1 MTILRVHCQGCGAE
15 AETGPGL
22 PLPFACAA
30 AVPGD
35 DIDHLLVRQIPMTDG
50 DPLACDEAEERI
62 FSRYRHRLFS
72 RELLLA
78 GGLSDTVFRQI
89 AASLDERVAVVE
101 GKGFRRTPLVRMSA
115 IERQIGLD
123 GGGRVWAKVDA
134 GNVAGSH
141 KARHLFGLMLVLL
154 VDELV
159 RGSHVSER
167 PRLAIASCGNAALAA
182 AVVARAAEWPLA
194 VFVPPDASPSVM
206 ARLGELD
213 AIIHYC
219 ERRDGELGDPCVL
232 RFREAVAAG
241 DLPFCCQGSENG
253 LAIEG
258 GETLAYELLEQL
270 HARRGTV
277 DRLFIQVG
285 GGALASGLI
294 AGLRHAVAIGALP
307 ALPRIHAVQTQGGH
321 PLAVAWRRMI
331 GRAVE
336 ALGEQAMTDD
346 LGSSDASH
354 ATWLK
359 NQLGEPPIR
368 TVRQVLRMQRSEF
381 MTPWPEPP
389 QSIASGIL
397 DDETYDWLAIVEAMM
412 DTGGHPVVVPDE
424 LIAQATDL
432 AGDATGI
439 DVSHTGAA
447 GLAGLLGL
455 VAGDDLE
462 SGEHIAVVLTGQ
474 ARRAPS
480 AAGA

>member
-1 MTILRVHCQGCGAE
+1 
-15 AETGPGL
+15 
-22 PLPFACAA
+22 
-30 AVPGD
+30 
-35 DIDHLLVRQIPMTDG
+35 
-50 DPLACDEAEERI
+50 
-62 FSRYRHRLFS
+62 
-72 RELLLA
+72 
-78 GGLSDTVFRQI
+78 
-89 AASLDERVAVVE
+89 
-101 GKGFRRTPLVRMSA
+101 
-115 IERQIGLD
+115 
-123 GGGRVWAKVDA
+123 
-134 GNVAGSH
+134 
-141 KARHLFGLMLVLL
+141 
-154 VDELV
+154 
-159 RGSHVSER
+159 
-167 PRLAIASCGNAALAA
+167 
-182 AVVARAAEWPLA
+182 
-194 VFVPPDASPSVM
+194 
-206 ARLGELD
+206 
-213 AIIHYC
+213 
-219 ERRDGELGDPCVL
+219 
-232 RFREAVAAG
+232 
-241 DLPFCCQGSENG
+241 
-253 LAIEG
+253 
-258 GETLAYELLEQL
+258 
-270 HARRGTV
+270 
-277 DRLFIQVG
+277 
-285 GGALASGLI
+285 
-294 AGLRHAVAIGALP
+294 
-307 ALPRIHAVQTQGGH
+307 
-321 PLAVAWRRMI
+321 MI